1 MKKLSLIMA
10 FMLTALVASAQ
21 SLVGSWVT
29 DLGDSDKEPM
39 LCTITYNADNSLALN
54 IRSDINDPD
63 MGVIT
68 LAITVKG
75 TYKQKGKT
83 LTLKFDKNSLDLKIA
98 KMNLKPEMKQALE
111 DNPALR
117 EQFEGLIT
125 NALNEGSKTMVD
137 EFPLNGDTTI
147 KELTAKHLVLVEE
160 GDTVIFTRK

>member
-1 MKKLSLIMA
+1 MKKLSMIMA
-10 FMLTALVASAQ
+10 FMLTVLVASAQ
-21 SLVGSWVT
+21 SLTGSWVT

-39 LCTITYNADNSLALN
+39 LCTITYNADNSLALH

-75 TYKQKGKT
+75 IYKQKGKT

-125 NALNEGSKTMVD
+125 NALNEGSATMVED
-137 EFPLNGDTTI
+137 FPLNGDTTI

>member
-1 MKKLSLIMA
+1 MKKLSMLMA

-39 LCTITYNADNSLALN
+39 LCTITYNADNSLALH

-75 TYKQKGKT
+75 IYKQNGKT
-83 LTLKFDKNSLDLKIA
+83 LTLKFDKSTLDLKIA

-125 NALNEGSKTMVD
+125 NALNEGSATMVD
-137 EFPLNGDTTI
+137 EFPLKGDTTI
-147 KELTAKHLVLVEE
+147 KELTSKHLVLVEE
-160 GDTVIFTRK
+160 GDTIIFTRK

>member
-1 MKKLSLIMA
+1 MKKLSMLMA
-10 FMLTALVASAQ
+10 FMLTVLVASAQ
-21 SLVGSWVT
+21 SLTGSWVT

-39 LCTITYNADNSLALN
+39 LCTITYNADNSLALH

-75 TYKQKGKT
+75 IYKQKGKT

>member
-1 MKKLSLIMA
+1 MKKLSMLMA

-21 SLVGSWVT
+21 SLTGSWVT

-39 LCTITYNADNSLALN
+39 LCTITYNADNSLALH

-75 TYKQKGKT
+75 IYKQKGKT

-125 NALNEGSKTMVD
+125 NALKEGSKTMVD
-137 EFPLNGDTTI
+137 DFPLKGDTTI

>member
-39 LCTITYNADNSLALN
+39 LCTITYNADNSLALH

-75 TYKQKGKT
+75 IYKQKGKT
-83 LTLKFDKNSLDLKIA
+83 LTLKFDKNSLDLQIA
-98 KMNLKPEMKQALE
+98 KMNLKPEMKQA
-111 DNPALR
+111 PAQWRHHHQGTHGEASGARGGRRHRHLHP
-117 EQFEGLIT
+117 EVVSQ
-125 NALNEGSKTMVD
+125 LNLKD
-137 EFPLNGDTTI
+137 RLLP
-147 KELTAKHLVLVEE
+147 
-160 GDTVIFTRK
+160 

>member
-1 MKKLSLIMA
+1 MKKLSMLMA

-21 SLVGSWVT
+21 SLTGSWVT

-39 LCTITYNADNSLALN
+39 LCTITYNADNSLALH

-75 TYKQKGKT
+75 IYKQKGKT

-117 EQFEGLIT
+117 EQFENLIG
-125 NALNEGSKTMVD
+125 NALKEGSKTMVD

>member
-1 MKKLSLIMA
+1 MKKLSMIMA

-21 SLVGSWVT
+21 SLTGSWVT

-75 TYKQKGKT
+75 IYKQKGKT

-117 EQFEGLIT
+117 EQFESLIGE
-125 NALNEGSKTMVD
+125 ALKEGSKTMVD
-137 EFPLNGDTTI
+137 EFPLKGDTTI

>member
-1 MKKLSLIMA
+1 MKKLSMLMA

-21 SLVGSWVT
+21 SLTGSWVT

-39 LCTITYNADNSLALN
+39 LCTITYNADNSLVLN
-54 IRSDINDPD
+54 IQSDINDPD

-75 TYKQKGKT
+75 IYKQKGKT

-98 KMNLKPEMKQALE
+98 KMNLKPEMTQALE

-117 EQFEGLIT
+117 EKFESLIGE
-125 NALNEGSKTMVD
+125 ALKEGSATMVE

>member
-1 MKKLSLIMA
+1 MKKLSMLMA

-21 SLVGSWVT
+21 SLTGSWVT

-39 LCTITYNADNSLALN
+39 LCTITYNADNSLALH

-75 TYKQKGKT
+75 IYKQKGKT

-117 EQFEGLIT
+117 EKFENLIGE
-125 NALNEGSKTMVD
+125 ALKEGSKTMVD

>member
-39 LCTITYNADNSLALN
+39 LCTITYNADNSLALH

-75 TYKQKGKT
+75 IYKQKGKT

-98 KMNLKPEMKQALE
+98 KMNLKPEMKQAVE

-117 EQFEGLIT
+117 EKFESLIGE
-125 NALNEGSKTMVD
+125 ALKEGSKTMVD

-147 KELTAKHLVLVEE
+147 KELTSKHLVLVEE

>member
-39 LCTITYNADNSLALN
+39 LCTITYNADNSLALH

-75 TYKQKGKT
+75 IYKQKGKT

-117 EQFEGLIT
+117 EKFENLIGE
-125 NALNEGSKTMVD
+125 ALKEGSKTMVD
-137 EFPLNGDTTI
+137 DFPLKGDTTI

-160 GDTVIFTRK
+160 GDTIIFTRK

>member
-1 MKKLSLIMA
+1 MKKLSMLMA
-10 FMLTALVASAQ
+10 FMLTVLVASAQ
-21 SLVGSWVT
+21 SLTGSWVT

-54 IRSDINDPD
+54 IQSDINDPD

-147 KELTAKHLVLVEE
+147 KELTAKHLVLKEE

>member
-10 FMLTALVASAQ
+10 FMLTVLVASAQ
-21 SLVGSWVT
+21 SLTGSWVT

-39 LCTITYNADNSLALN
+39 LCTITYNADNSLALH

>member
-1 MKKLSLIMA
+1 MKKLSMIMA

-29 DLGDSDKEPM
+29 ALGDSDKEPM
-39 LCTITYNADNSLALN
+39 LCTITYNADNSLALH

-75 TYKQKGKT
+75 IYKQKGKT

>member
-1 MKKLSLIMA
+1 MA

-21 SLVGSWVT
+21 SLTGSWMT

-125 NALNEGSKTMVD
+125 NALNEGSATMVE

>member
-39 LCTITYNADNSLALN
+39 LCTITYNADNSLALH

-75 TYKQKGKT
+75 IYKQKGKT
-83 LTLKFDKNSLDLKIA
+83 LTLKFDK
-98 KMNLKPEMKQALE
+98 
-111 DNPALR
+111 R
-117 EQFEGLIT
+117 
-125 NALNEGSKTMVD
+125 
-137 EFPLNGDTTI
+137 
-147 KELTAKHLVLVEE
+147 
-160 GDTVIFTRK
+160 

>member
-1 MKKLSLIMA
+1 MKKLSMLMA

-21 SLVGSWVT
+21 SLTGSWMT

-125 NALNEGSKTMVD
+125 NALNEGSATMVE

>member
-21 SLVGSWVT
+21 SLTGSWVA

-75 TYKQKGKT
+75 IYKQKGKT

-125 NALNEGSKTMVD
+125 NALNEGSATMVD

-160 GDTVIFTRK
+160 DDTVIFTRK

>member
-39 LCTITYNADNSLALN
+39 LCTITYNADNSLALH

-75 TYKQKGKT
+75 IYKQKGKT
-83 LTLKFDKNSLDLKIA
+83 LTLKFDKSSLDLKIA

-117 EQFEGLIT
+117 EKFESLIGE
-125 NALNEGSKTMVD
+125 ALKEGSKTMVD

>member
-1 MKKLSLIMA
+1 MKKLSMIMA
-10 FMLTALVASAQ
+10 FMLTVLVASAQ
-21 SLVGSWVT
+21 SLTGSWVT

-39 LCTITYNADNSLALN
+39 LCTITYNADNSLALH

>member
-1 MKKLSLIMA
+1 MA

-21 SLVGSWVT
+21 SLTGSWVT

-39 LCTITYNADNSLALN
+39 LCTITYNADNSLALH

-125 NALNEGSKTMVD
+125 NALNEGSATMVE

>member
-1 MKKLSLIMA
+1 MKKLSLLMA

-21 SLVGSWVT
+21 SLAGSWVT

-117 EQFEGLIT
+117 EKFENLIGE
-125 NALNEGSKTMVD
+125 ALKEGSKTMVD
-137 EFPLNGDTTI
+137 EFPLKGDTTI
-147 KELTAKHLVLVEE
+147 KELTSKHLVLVEE

>member
-1 MKKLSLIMA
+1 MKKLSMLMV

-39 LCTITYNADNSLALN
+39 LCTITYNADNSLALH

-75 TYKQKGKT
+75 IYKQKGKT

-98 KMNLKPEMKQALE
+98 KMNLKPDMKQALE

-117 EQFEGLIT
+117 EQFESLIGE
-125 NALNEGSKTMVD
+125 ALKEGSQTMVD
-137 EFPLNGDTTI
+137 EFPLNGNTTI
-147 KELTAKHLVLVEE
+147 KELTAKHLVLKEE

>member
-1 MKKLSLIMA
+1 MKKLSMIMA

-75 TYKQKGKT
+75 IYKQKGKT

-125 NALNEGSKTMVD
+125 NALNEGSATMVD

>member
-1 MKKLSLIMA
+1 MKKLSMLMA

-39 LCTITYNADNSLALN
+39 LCTITYNADNSLALH

-75 TYKQKGKT
+75 IYKQKGKT
-83 LTLKFDKNSLDLKIA
+83 LTLKFDKNSLDLQIA
-98 KMNLKPEMKQALE
+98 KMNLKPEVQATL
-111 DNPALR
+111 DANPAMKFQIMDLLAK
-117 EQFEGLIT
+117 GLKDGKESMI
-125 NALNEGSKTMVD
+125 SD
-137 EFPLNGDTTI
+137 FPLNGDTTI

>member
-1 MKKLSLIMA
+1 MKKLSMLMA
-10 FMLTALVASAQ
+10 FMLTVLVASAQ
-21 SLVGSWVT
+21 SLTGSWVT

-39 LCTITYNADNSLALN
+39 LCTITYNADNSLALH

-98 KMNLKPEMKQALE
+98 KMNLKPEMQQALE

>member
-1 MKKLSLIMA
+1 MKKLSMIMA

-21 SLVGSWVT
+21 SLTGSWVT

-39 LCTITYNADNSLALN
+39 LCTITYNADNSLALH

-125 NALNEGSKTMVD
+125 NALNEGSATMVE

>member
-21 SLVGSWVT
+21 SLTGSWVT

-39 LCTITYNADNSLALN
+39 LCTITYNADNSLALH

>member
-1 MKKLSLIMA
+1 MKKLSLLMA

-39 LCTITYNADNSLALN
+39 LCTITYNADNSLALH

-75 TYKQKGKT
+75 IYKQKGKT

-137 EFPLNGDTTI
+137 EFPLKGDTTI

>member
-1 MKKLSLIMA
+1 MKKLSLIMV

-39 LCTITYNADNSLALN
+39 LCTITYNADNSLALH

-75 TYKQKGKT
+75 IYKQKGKT

-125 NALNEGSKTMVD
+125 NALNEGSATMVD

>member
-1 MKKLSLIMA
+1 MKKLSMLMA

-39 LCTITYNADNSLALN
+39 LCTITYNADNSLVLN

-75 TYKQKGKT
+75 IYKQKGKT

-117 EQFEGLIT
+117 EKFENLIGE
-125 NALNEGSKTMVD
+125 ALKEGSKTMVD
-137 EFPLNGDTTI
+137 ECPLNGDTTI

>member
-1 MKKLSLIMA
+1 MKKLSMIMA
-10 FMLTALVASAQ
+10 FMLTVLVASAQ
-21 SLVGSWVT
+21 SLTGSWVT

-39 LCTITYNADNSLALN
+39 LCTITYNADNSLALH

-75 TYKQKGKT
+75 IYKQKGKT

-117 EQFEGLIT
+117 EKFENLIGE
-125 NALNEGSKTMVD
+125 ALKEGSKTMVD

>member
-1 MKKLSLIMA
+1 MKKLSMIMA

-54 IRSDINDPD
+54 IKSDINDPD

-75 TYKQKGKT
+75 IYKQKGKT

-137 EFPLNGDTTI
+137 EFPLKGDTTI

>member
-1 MKKLSLIMA
+1 MKKLSMLMA
-10 FMLTALVASAQ
+10 FMLTVLVASAQ
-21 SLVGSWVT
+21 SLTGSWVT

-39 LCTITYNADNSLALN
+39 LCTITYNADNSLALH

>member
-1 MKKLSLIMA
+1 MKKLSMLMA

-21 SLVGSWVT
+21 SLTGSWVT

-39 LCTITYNADNSLALN
+39 LCTITYNADNSLALH

-75 TYKQKGKT
+75 IYKQKGKT

-137 EFPLNGDTTI
+137 EFPLKGDTTI

>member
-1 MKKLSLIMA
+1 MLMA

-21 SLVGSWVT
+21 SLTGSWVT

-39 LCTITYNADNSLALN
+39 LCTITYNADNSLALH

-75 TYKQKGKT
+75 IYKQKGKT

-117 EQFEGLIT
+117 EKFENLIGE
-125 NALNEGSKTMVD
+125 ALKEGSKTMVD

-147 KELTAKHLVLVEE
+147 KELTAKHLVLVGE

>member
-1 MKKLSLIMA
+1 MKKLSMLMA

-39 LCTITYNADNSLALN
+39 LCTITYNADNSLALH

-75 TYKQKGKT
+75 IYKQKGKT

-125 NALNEGSKTMVD
+125 NALNEGSATMVED
-137 EFPLNGDTTI
+137 FPLNGDTTI